1 MVTTVA
7 SAPSLRQMLTVDF
20 RLLHTTW
27 RVGYLGD
34 YQQAE
39 VNHLKQHFY
48 THSFLIGYVRHF
60 TITDII
66 P

>member
-1 MVTTVA
+1 
-7 SAPSLRQMLTVDF
+7 MLTVDF